1 MGHKFDPKNVAR
13 LDDPARL
20 DYQPVGDV
28 LGLLELT
35 GDETVVDYG
44 AGVGYLTLPLAAAL
58 PRGRVV
64 AVDMSAELLAELGE
78 RLHRQADKRV
88 APATD
93 GTAQAT
99 ERAAQATERAMQT
112 SGGAAPAGE
121 RVELVHAT
129 DNRVPLPDGS
139 ADAIVAVNLWHEVY
153 DEQAALDELR
163 RLLAPDGRLAIVD
176 WAIVERPVGPRA
188 AHVLSLDQ
196 ALAVTDG
203 MGLAATAVHP
213 AGSLFP
219 YHYAIVARPRA

>member
-1 MGHKFDPKNVAR
+1 MGHKFDPRNVAR

-28 LGLLELT
+28 LDLIELS

-78 RLHRQADKRV
+78 RLRGRVNQVAAPTTDSTMRTADG
-88 APATD
+88 APRTTD
-93 GTAQAT
+93 G
-99 ERAAQATERAMQT
+99 AA
-112 SGGAAPAGE
+112 AADE
-121 RVELVHAT
+121 RVELVHTT
-129 DNRVPLPDGS
+129 DNRVPLPNGS
-139 ADAIVAVNLWHEVY
+139 ADAIVAVNLWHEIY
-153 DEQAALDELR
+153 DEPAALDELR
-163 RLLAPDGRLAIVD
+163 RLLATAGRLAIVD
-176 WAIVERPVGPRA
+176 WATVERPIGPRA
-188 AHVLSLDQ
+188 DHMLSLDR

>member
-20 DYQPVGDV
+20 DYQPVRDV

-44 AGVGYLTLPLAAAL
+44 AGVGDLTLPLAAAL

-64 AVDMSAELLAELGE
+64 AVDMSAELLEELGE
-78 RLHRQADKRV
+78 RLHGQASRG
-88 APATD
+88 ATRGTD
-93 GTAQAT
+93 GAT
-99 ERAAQATERAMQT
+99 RV
-112 SGGAAPAGE
+112 SDGAAAADE
-121 RVELVHAT
+121 RVELVHTA

-139 ADAIVAVNLWHEVY
+139 ADAIVAVNLWHEIY
-153 DEQAALDELR
+153 DEPAALDELR
-163 RLLAPDGRLAIVD
+163 RLLTPGGRLAIVD
-176 WAIVERPVGPRA
+176 WAIVERPIGPRA
-188 AHVLSLDQ
+188 DHMLSLDQ

-213 AGSLFP
+213 AGSLFS
-219 YHYAIVARPRA
+219 YHYAIDARPRV

>member
-20 DYQPVGDV
+20 DYQPVRDV

-64 AVDMSAELLAELGE
+64 AVDMSAELLEELGE
-78 RLHRQADKRV
+78 RPHGQASRG
-88 APATD
+88 ATRGTD
-93 GTAQAT
+93 GAT
-99 ERAAQATERAMQT
+99 RV
-112 SGGAAPAGE
+112 SDGAAAADE
-121 RVELVHAT
+121 RVELVHTT

-139 ADAIVAVNLWHEVY
+139 ADAIVAVNLWHEIY
-153 DEQAALDELR
+153 DEPTALDELR
-163 RLLAPDGRLAIVD
+163 RLLTPGGRLAIVD
-176 WAIVERPVGPRA
+176 WATVERPIGPAA
-188 AHVLSLDQ
+188 AHMLSLDQ

>member
-20 DYQPVGDV
+20 DYQPVRDV
-28 LGLLELT
+28 LGLLELN

-78 RLHRQADKRV
+78 RLRGRVNQVAAPTTDSTMRTADG
-88 APATD
+88 APRTTD
-93 GTAQAT
+93 G
-99 ERAAQATERAMQT
+99 AA
-112 SGGAAPAGE
+112 AADE
-121 RVELVHAT
+121 RVELVHTT

-139 ADAIVAVNLWHEVY
+139 ADAIVAVNLWHEIY
-153 DEQAALDELR
+153 DEPAALDELR
-163 RLLAPDGRLAIVD
+163 RLLTPGGRLAIVD
-176 WAIVERPVGPRA
+176 WAIVERPIGPRA
-188 AHVLSLDQ
+188 DHMLSLDQ

-203 MGLAATAVHP
+203 MDLAATAVHP

>member
-20 DYQPVGDV
+20 GYQPVRDV
-28 LGLLELT
+28 LGLLELN

-78 RLHRQADKRV
+78 RLRGRVNQVAAPTTDSTMRTADG
-88 APATD
+88 APRTTD
-93 GTAQAT
+93 G
-99 ERAAQATERAMQT
+99 AA
-112 SGGAAPAGE
+112 AADE
-121 RVELVHAT
+121 RVELVHTT
-129 DNRVPLPDGS
+129 DNRVPLPNGS
-139 ADAIVAVNLWHEVY
+139 ADAIVAVNLWHEIY
-153 DEQAALDELR
+153 DEPAALDELR
-163 RLLAPDGRLAIVD
+163 RLLATAGRLAIVD
-176 WAIVERPVGPRA
+176 WATVERPIGPRA
-188 AHVLSLDQ
+188 DHMLSLDR

>member
-1 MGHKFDPKNVAR
+1 MGHKFDPRNVAR

-28 LGLLELT
+28 LGLLELS

-78 RLHRQADKRV
+78 RLHGR
-88 APATD
+88 ATD
-93 GTAQAT
+93 G
-99 ERAAQATERAMQT
+99 AA
-112 SGGAAPAGE
+112 AADE
-121 RVELVHAT
+121 RVELVHTA

-139 ADAIVAVNLWHEVY
+139 ADAIVAVNLWHEIY
-153 DEQAALDELR
+153 DEPAALDELR
-163 RLLAPDGRLAIVD
+163 RLLAPAGCLAIVD
-176 WAIVERPVGPRA
+176 WATVERPIGPCVD
-188 AHVLSLDQ
+188 HVLSLDQ
-196 ALAVTDG
+196 ALEVTAG